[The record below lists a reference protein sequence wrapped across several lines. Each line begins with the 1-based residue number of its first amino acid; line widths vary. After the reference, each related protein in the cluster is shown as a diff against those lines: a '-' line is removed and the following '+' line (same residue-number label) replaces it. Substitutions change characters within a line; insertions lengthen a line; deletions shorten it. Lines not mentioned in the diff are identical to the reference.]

1 MTVRRHV
8 TAVRPYQFEDD
19 IRVRVF
25 AHLESA
31 GLELATR
38 HIIPPGTPDDE
49 ALSIVST
56 RPSHVFL
63 VPFHAHRDAHGA
75 RLTGLDFLKRMDKDA
90 PELARC
96 PVLMP
101 VTSAAEAV
109 VDAYLSS
116 PARAQSGTKN
126 RVLVLPE
133 NRLSEAVIADDI
145 RRHVED
151 WPLVL

>member
-1 MTVRRHV
+1 MCSSCR
-8 TAVRPYQFEDD
+8 
-19 IRVRVF
+19 
-25 AHLESA
+25 
-31 GLELATR
+31 
-38 HIIPPGTPDDE
+38 
-49 ALSIVST
+49 ST
-56 RPSHVFL
+56 RI
-63 VPFHAHRDAHGA
+63 AT

-109 VDAYLSS
+109 VDAYLSY
-116 PARAQSGTKN
+116 PARAKSGTKN

-133 NRLSEAVIADDI
+133 KRLSEAVIADEI

-151 WPLVL
+151 WPNQ

>member
-8 TAVRPYQFEDD
+8 TAVRPYQFEND
-19 IRVRVF
+19 IRVRMF

-38 HIIPPGTPDDE
+38 HIIPPGTADDE
-49 ALSIVST
+49 ALSIVLT

-75 RLTGLDFLKRMDKDA
+75 RLTGLDFLKRMNKDA

-101 VTSAAEAV
+101 VTGAAEAV
-109 VDAYLSS
+109 VDAYVSS
-116 PARAQSGTKN
+116 KSGTGN

-133 NRLSEAVIADDI
+133 KSLSEAGIADDI

-151 WPLVL
+151 WPSAL